1 MGTKGRSL
9 ELFFINGKP
18 DQMLTAEVFGW
29 TGHILMIP
37 RTQLAEGLQRKES
50 KYTGVYLL
58 IGEDEQDELAYI
70 GEAENVA
77 SRIKG
82 HDSKKDWWTS
92 VVLITSTA
100 NNLHK
105 AHAKYLEAR
114 LVEITQ
120 NVGRIKLEN
129 GNAPS
134 RPSLSES
141 AIANMEVFLEHILL
155 VLPALRI
162 DFLLSN
168 ARPSSQLVK
177 TQSEKP
183 VIEFEL
189 ISKKL
194 KLNAAAVLQNG
205 EFIVQAGSI
214 ARGEWVGDCSK
225 KSSYSKLY
233 YELVEQGVLSKK
245 EDNHRSFLENYVF
258 NSTSAAG
265 AVIMGRSTNGPVSW
279 RVKGT
284 NKTYRQWEEERM
296 AELI

>member
-1 MGTKGRSL
+1 MSQGFEGGILLGDILRLAFVSNQCINHEVSFRESKMNTNGRSL

-37 RTQLAEGLQRKES
+37 RTELAKGPQRKES
-50 KYTGVYLL
+50 RHTGVYLL
-58 IGEDEQDELAYI
+58 IGEDEQGQLAYI

-77 SRIKG
+77 SRIKD

-120 NVGRIKLEN
+120 SVGKIKLEN

-155 VLPALRI
+155 VLPALRV
-162 DFLLSN
+162 DFLLSK
-168 ARPSSQLVK
+168 ARPSARSMEI
-177 TQSEKP
+177 QSEKP

-189 ISKKL
+189 VSKNL
-194 KLNAAAVLQNG
+194 GCNATAVLKDG
-205 EFIVQAGSI
+205 E
-214 ARGEWVGDCSK
+214 
-225 KSSYSKLY
+225 
-233 YELVEQGVLSKK
+233 
-245 EDNHRSFLENYVF
+245 
-258 NSTSAAG
+258 
-265 AVIMGRSTNGPVSW
+265 
-279 RVKGT
+279 
-284 NKTYRQWEEERM
+284 
-296 AELI
+296 